1 MFAIVEI
8 YGKQYKVAKGD
19 TLLVDSKIDIAV
31 GKTLKFDNVK
41 AISDKDANIFN
52 PKELDSYKVS
62 AKVLEHKKANKVTII
77 KKKRRKGYQKS
88 NGHRQYLTELVIEG
102 IGAGAKKAP
111 AKKAAAPK
119 AEKVTATAEKA
130 PAKKAAPKKEA
141 APKAEA
147 KKAAPKKE
155 TKKED

>member
-41 AISDKDANIFN
+41 AISDKNTNIFN

-62 AKVLEHKKANKVTII
+62 AKVLEHKRASKVTII
-77 KKKRRKGYQKS
+77 KKKRRKGYQRK
-88 NGHRQYLTELVIEG
+88 NGHRQDLTMLEIQSITG
-102 IGAGAKKAP
+102 SK
-111 AKKAAAPK
+111 AKKAAAK
-119 AEKVTATAEKA
+119 ST
-130 PAKKAAPKKEA
+130 KKDAPKKKVA
-141 APKAEA
+141 
-147 KKAAPKKE
+147 
-155 TKKED
+155 TKKKVAEKKK

>member
-41 AISDKDANIFN
+41 AISDKNTNIFN

-62 AKVLEHKKANKVTII
+62 AKVLEHKRANKVTII
-77 KKKRRKGYQKS
+77 KKKRRKGYQRK
-88 NGHRQYLTELVIEG
+88 NGHRQDLTMLEIQSITG
-102 IGAGAKKAP
+102 SKAKTAAKNTKKAEP
-111 AKKAAAPK
+111 KKKKASNK
-119 AEKVTATAEKA
+119 KVAEKNKR
-130 PAKKAAPKKEA
+130 
-141 APKAEA
+141 
-147 KKAAPKKE
+147 
-155 TKKED
+155 

>member
-41 AISDKDANIFN
+41 AISDKNTNIFN

-62 AKVLEHKKANKVTII
+62 AKVLEHKRANKVTII
-77 KKKRRKGYQKS
+77 KKKRRKGYQRK
-88 NGHRQYLTELVIEG
+88 NGHRQDLTMLEIQSITG
-102 IGAGAKKAP
+102 SKAKTAAKSTKKAEP
-111 AKKAAAPK
+111 KKKKASNK
-119 AEKVTATAEKA
+119 KVAEKNKR
-130 PAKKAAPKKEA
+130 
-141 APKAEA
+141 
-147 KKAAPKKE
+147 
-155 TKKED
+155 

>member
-41 AISDKDANIFN
+41 AISDKNTNIFN

-62 AKVLEHKKANKVTII
+62 AKVLDHKRASKVTII
-77 KKKRRKGYQKS
+77 KKKRRKGYQRK
-88 NGHRQYLTELVIEG
+88 NGHRQDLTMLEIQSITG
-102 IGAGAKKAP
+102 SK
-111 AKKAAAPK
+111 AKKAAAK
-119 AEKVTATAEKA
+119 ST
-130 PAKKAAPKKEA
+130 KKAAPKKKPA
-141 APKAEA
+141 A
-147 KKAAPKKE
+147 KKKVATEKK
-155 TKKED
+155 

>member
-41 AISDKDANIFN
+41 AISDKNTNIFN

-62 AKVLEHKKANKVTII
+62 AKVLEHKRASKVTII
-77 KKKRRKGYQKS
+77 KKKRRKGYQRK
-88 NGHRQYLTELVIEG
+88 NGHRQDLTMLEIQSITG
-102 IGAGAKKAP
+102 SK
-111 AKKAAAPK
+111 AKKAA
-119 AEKVTATAEKA
+119 EKST
-130 PAKKAAPKKEA
+130 KKAAPKKKPA
-141 APKAEA
+141 A
-147 KKAAPKKE
+147 KKKVAAKRK
-155 TKKED
+155 

>member
-31 GKTLKFDNVK
+31 GKTLKFGNVK

-77 KKKRRKGYQKS
+77 KKKRRKGYQRK
-88 NGHRQYLTELVIEG
+88 NGHRQDLTMLEIQSITG
-102 IGAGAKKAP
+102 TKAKAA
-111 AKKAAAPK
+111 AKTTTKAAAPK
-119 AEKVTATAEKA
+119 KKPA
-130 PAKKAAPKKEA
+130 AKKKVADKK
-141 APKAEA
+141 K
-147 KKAAPKKE
+147 
-155 TKKED
+155 